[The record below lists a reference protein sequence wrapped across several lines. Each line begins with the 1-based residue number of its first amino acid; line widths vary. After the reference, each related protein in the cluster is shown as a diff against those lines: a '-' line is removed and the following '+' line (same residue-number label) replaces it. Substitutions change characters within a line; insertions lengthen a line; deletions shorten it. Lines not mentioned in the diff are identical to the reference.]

1 LAKNQLFVKCIIPKF
16 CCFLLTAVYNE
27 LAMKLIPRPFGYLPV
42 FITSLLVFT
51 AWHGLANTV
60 ELDWNYLGFSR
71 SQITI
76 NTGDEVDIANVD
88 DTFDLQ
94 LTGAPAPNNFYADV
108 PPFDG
113 MYYYYV
119 PHVYSGSGTFTL
131 SDEFGD
137 VATVIVNPATPLSVS
152 ITAPTNNA
160 VFTAPATFAITAVP
174 AGGATPYAQ
183 VQFFAG
189 TNLNAVAYGASFA
202 SAITNLPAGTY
213 TISAVVTDNNFNTA
227 TNSITVSVAPSQ
239 ATLTGD
245 WPTYGNGP
253 AHTGY
258 LPGKLNGLPFVLKWK
273 SPMQYSQNSYG
284 NVLSQAAIGG
294 GRLYVSVG
302 YYSSGISVRALDA
315 NTGEPLWTNWPGVV
329 FLGPP
334 TYDSGAVFVQQDNGA
349 NTSSYLSSFDAATG
363 YTNWS
368 APYVS
373 QVYQHMAPVAAGG
386 MIFADTGYY
395 HGLTGFDEA
404 GGYQQWF
411 VQLGGSDQWTPAY
424 YNGEV
429 YTWLGSFTEW
439 DPGTGNANWTLTNG
453 VAGAASS
460 RTVAVADGRAY
471 FIGDS
476 LYCVDLATQTNAW
489 SVSGGFSG
497 TPAIANGIVYAI
509 SNKVVCAF
517 TTNGVFVRQY
527 DANPGGYENIF
538 GPLIVTDD
546 VLIATGE
553 YGVYVF
559 RLADGAVQQQI
570 SSYSGPPYYLYYG
583 DTVTLANNTLY
594 VTSTDG
600 NVYAYTPASTT
611 AITLGSATKLGNGS
625 FQFSFTNTP
634 GATFTVWGS
643 TNVALAASNWAKLGY
658 VTNVT
663 AGQYQ
668 FTDTNAPVNARCF
681 YRVSSP

>member
-1 LAKNQLFVKCIIPKF
+1 MHLGTSPLAYLNGFIAGLFVF
-16 CCFLLTAVYNE
+16 A
-27 LAMKLIPRPFGYLPV
+27 AGQV
-42 FITSLLVFT
+42 F
-51 AWHGLANTV
+51 ANTI
-60 ELDWNYLGFSR
+60 ELDWTSAGFSS
-71 SQITI
+71 SQLTIT
-76 NTGDEVDIANVD
+76 TGDEVDIVNRD

-94 LTGAPAPNNFYADV
+94 LTGAPAPNSFSADI

-113 MYYYYV
+113 TYYYYL
-119 PHVYSGSGTFTL
+119 PHVYSGSGTFSL
-131 SDEFGD
+131 SDEFGNS
-137 VATVIVNPATPLSVS
+137 VTVTVNPATPLSVT
-152 ITAPTNNA
+152 ITAPTYNA
-160 VFTAPATFAITAVP
+160 VFTAPATFAVTAVP

-183 VQFFAG
+183 VQFYAG
-189 TNLNAVAYGASFA
+189 TNLNGAAYNSPFA
-202 SAITNLPAGTY
+202 GAITNLPAGDY
-213 TISAVVTDNNFNTA
+213 NISAVVTDHNSNTA
-227 TNSITVSVAPSQ
+227 TNSILVHVAPSQ
-239 ATLTGD
+239 ATLAGD

-258 LPGKLNGLPFVLKWK
+258 LPGKLNGLPLVLKWK

-284 NVLSQAAIGG
+284 NVLSQAAIAG
-294 GRLYVSVG
+294 GRLFVSVG

-315 NTGEPLWTNWPGVV
+315 NTGQPLWTNWPGVV

-373 QVYQHMAPVAAGG
+373 QVYQHMAPAVAGG
-386 MIFADTGYY
+386 RVFADTGYY

-404 GGYQQWF
+404 GGSQLWF
-411 VQLGGSDQWTPAY
+411 VQLAGSDQWTPAY

-439 DPGTGNANWTLTNG
+439 DPATGNANWTLTNG
-453 VAGAASS
+453 LSGAASS
-460 RTVAVADGRAY
+460 RTVAVANGRAY

-476 LYCVDLATQTNAW
+476 LYCVNFATQTNAW
-489 SVSGGFSG
+489 SVSGGFNY
-497 TPAIANGIVYAI
+497 TPAVANGIVYAI
-509 SNKVVCAF
+509 SNKVISAF
-517 TTNGVFVRQY
+517 TTDGVFVRQY
-527 DANPGGYENIF
+527 DPNPGGYENIF

-546 VLIATGE
+546 ALIATGE

-559 RLADGAVQQQI
+559 RLADGSVQQQI

-583 DTVTLANNTLY
+583 DTVTLANNILY

-600 NVYAYTPASTT
+600 NVYAYVPASTT
-611 AITLGSATKLGNGS
+611 AITLTSAAKLGNGS

-634 GATFTVWGS
+634 GATFTIWGS
-643 TNVALAASNWAKLGY
+643 TNVALPLSSWTKLGSL
-658 VTNVT
+658 TNIS

-668 FTDTNAPVNARCF
+668 FTDTNAPANACRF

>member
-1 LAKNQLFVKCIIPKF
+1 MKPILTPLAC
-16 CCFLLTAVYNE
+16 
-27 LAMKLIPRPFGYLPV
+27 LPA
-42 FITSLLVFT
+42 FITSLLVFVT
-51 AWHGLANTV
+51 WQSLANTT
-60 ELDWNYLGFSR
+60 ELDWTSAGFSS

-76 NTGDEVDIANVD
+76 TTGDEVDIVNLD

-94 LTGAPAPNNFYADV
+94 LTGSPAPNNFNADI

-113 MYYYYV
+113 TYYYYL
-119 PHVYSGSGTFTL
+119 PHVYSGSGTFNL
-131 SDEFGD
+131 SDEFGNS
-137 VATVIVNPATPLSVS
+137 VIVIVNSATPLSVT
-152 ITAPTNNA
+152 ITAPSNNA
-160 VFTAPATFAITAVP
+160 TFIAPATFAVTAVP

-183 VQFFAG
+183 VQFYAGTILNGVVYNSPFAG
-189 TNLNAVAYGASFA
+189 
-202 SAITNLPAGTY
+202 AITNLPAGNY
-213 TISAVVTDNNFNTA
+213 NISAVVTDNNSNSA
-227 TNSITVSVAPSQ
+227 TNSIMVSVAPSQ
-239 ATLTGD
+239 ATLVGD
-245 WPTYGNGP
+245 WPTYGGSP
-253 AHTGY
+253 SHTGY
-258 LPGKLNGLPFVLKWK
+258 LPGKLNGLPFALKWK

-294 GRLYVSVG
+294 GRLFVSVG

-315 NTGEPLWTNWPGVV
+315 NTGKPLWTNSPGVV

-334 TYDSGAVFVQQDNGA
+334 TYDSGAVFVQQDNAA
-349 NTSSYLSSFDAATG
+349 NNSSYLSSFDVVAG

-368 APYVS
+368 AAYVS
-373 QVYQHMAPVAAGG
+373 QVYQHMAPVAANGR
-386 MIFADTGYY
+386 IFADTGYY

-439 DPGTGNANWTLTNG
+439 DPATGNANWTLTNG
-453 VAGAASS
+453 LSGAASS
-460 RTVAVADGRAY
+460 RTVAVADGHAC
-471 FIGDS
+471 FIGDR
-476 LYCVDLATQTNAW
+476 LYCVNLATHTNAW
-489 SVSGGFSG
+489 SVSGSFSG

-509 SNKVVCAF
+509 SNKVVSAF
-517 TTNGVFVRQY
+517 TTNGIFVRQY
-527 DANPGGYENIF
+527 DPNPGGYENIS

-546 VLIATGE
+546 ALIATGA

-559 RLADGAVQQQI
+559 RLADGSVQQLI

-583 DTVTLANNTLY
+583 DTVSLANNFLY

-611 AITLGSATKLGNGS
+611 AITLTSAAKLGNGS
-625 FQFSFTNTP
+625 FRFSFTNTP
-634 GATFTVWGS
+634 GTTFTVWGS
-643 TNVALAASNWAKLGY
+643 TNVALALNSWTKLGY
-658 VTNVT
+658 LTN
-663 AGQYQ
+663 ASPGQYQ
-668 FTDTNAPVNARCF
+668 FTDTNAPANARYF